1 MPHNPSLLSGFI
13 YSFNSL
19 LKHNSIK
26 PIITAFCILR
36 VAFSLALHRVG
47 SIKLVLSY
55 VSTFTTYVLVS
66 MGILP
71 SKKWKICNLNIR
83 SLIDI
88 PKLD

>member
-1 MPHNPSLLSGFI
+1 MLRLNTLMPHNPSLLSGFI
-13 YSFNSL
+13 YSFY
-19 LKHNSIK
+19 
-26 PIITAFCILR
+26 
-36 VAFSLALHRVG
+36 SLALHCVG

-71 SKKWKICNLNIR
+71 SKKWKIWNLNIR